1 MTSIPS
7 SVKADVMES
16 VSIPA
21 GTMCLQ
27 VGKFFM
33 MILETSHLDA
43 SKSYLWQK
51 SSLLS
56 PASAVMVSSRSSES
70 LTVMFS
76 GR

>member
-27 VGKFFM
+27 VGKYC
-33 MILETSHLDA
+33 MILETFQVD
-43 SKSYLWQK
+43 SKSCLWQK